1 MRSSGDSLATQ
12 KPQKPSL
19 VRWTSLRGITSILVF
34 LSLAVLIEY
43 IIILYAKGL
52 GLTEN
57 PDNRIFGVIS
67 PLFHL
72 IPAAV
77 VITLAFSW
85 TYLTRCMA
93 IKPQE
98 TAKKKMPTVKKGK
111 PETSFLSE
119 LKTKIFGAEI
129 FVSLRQKM
137 ANATIKSAL
146 TVLLL
151 FMVFALTVSLLAY
164 PRIIYEA
171 VASAYR
177 NNIALLNFV
186 KGTTEALAPI
196 FWIFSAVGNALILLV
211 PAFRDFALAL
221 GTIISPLVG
230 LDATGKYLAV
240 QNAAA
245 WISALLALTY
255 GEYARSGRRYRMGR
269 KG

>member
-1 MRSSGDSLATQ
+1 MATQ
-12 KPQKPSL
+12 KPQKTSL
-19 VRWTSLRGITSILVF
+19 VRWTSLKVKTFILIF
-34 LSLAVLIEY
+34 LILAILIEY
-43 IIILYAKGL
+43 AIVLYTKGL

-72 IPAAV
+72 IPSAV
-77 VITLAFSW
+77 VITLVFSW

-93 IKPQE
+93 MKTQE
-98 TAKKKMPTVKKGK
+98 TAKRKTLTFKKEK
-111 PETSFLSE
+111 PKTSFLSR
-119 LKTKIFGAEI
+119 LKVKIFGAKI
-129 FVSLRQKM
+129 FVSLQQKM

-146 TVLLL
+146 TTLLL
-151 FMVFALTVSLLAY
+151 FMVLALTVSILAY

-177 NNIALLNFV
+177 NDTALLNFV

-196 FWIFSAVGNALILLV
+196 FWLFSAVGNALIPLA
-211 PAFRDFALAL
+211 PTFRDFVLAL

-230 LDATGKYLAV
+230 LDAAGKYLAI

-245 WISALLALTY
+245 WFSALTALIY
-255 GEYARSGRRYRMGR
+255 GEYVCRGRRYRIRR

>member
-1 MRSSGDSLATQ
+1 MATQ

-19 VRWTSLRGITSILVF
+19 VRWASLKGIASILAF
-34 LSLAVLIEY
+34 LILAVLVESV
-43 IIILYAKGL
+43 IILYALGL

-57 PDNRIFGVIS
+57 PDSRIFGVIS

-93 IKPQE
+93 TKQQE
-98 TAKKKMPTVKKGK
+98 PLKKKAITAKKGK
-111 PETSFLSE
+111 PKASFFSG
-119 LKTKIFGAEI
+119 LKAKIFGVKV
-129 FVSLRQKM
+129 FVSLQQKM

-146 TVLLL
+146 TILLL
-151 FMVFALTVSLLAY
+151 FIVFAFTVSLLAY

-171 VASAYR
+171 VANTYR
-177 NNIALLNFV
+177 NNTALLNFV

-196 FWIFSAVGNALILLV
+196 FWLFSAVGNALISLA
-211 PAFRDFALAL
+211 PTFRNFILTL

-230 LDATGKYLAV
+230 SDAAGKYLAI

-255 GEYARSGRRYRMGR
+255 GEYIRKGRRYRIRR